1 MDGPQ
6 EVWIC
11 MGWRP
16 YMACEEFGDLVYK
29 GCISLGY
36 IILDQVNAK
45 EEIEDHVYLT
55 SPTARMLR

>member
-6 EVWIC
+6 EVWIR

-16 YMACEEFGDLVYK
+16 YMTCEEFGDLVYK
-29 GCISLGY
+29 GRISLGY

-55 SPTARMLR
+55 SPTACMLR